1 MKNNEEN
8 NTSNNNT
15 PTNGSRK
22 NIEKPDVIIDVRKF
36 QTFLEILDSPTK
48 AFKILVAALVLT
60 IAIFAS
66 LAFVV
71 ISIKTIYPYN
81 EIKTNMFGATTM
93 QNEDVELTYWLFN
106 TAEMWA
112 NSGIRVE
119 KGDILTIRASGKSNT
134 AIHHL
139 VNAVEKN
146 RRLSKEW
153 AGTEGHLRMEP
164 RMEYRIY
171 PQRNPDALIMQV
183 IPEDAILYEN
193 NHYNVSYI
201 SPNFPDE
208 TDCKTDY
215 SNYNNYYH
223 IGKER
228 IDLRIAQD
236 GILYFSINDIVL
248 TKNCIAHL
256 QDAIFDINRTQ
267 YNRYKAQ
274 LALLDSIASQYNKYA
289 NHLNKRLDI
298 NELTSNDVDSLL
310 DIYNQE
316 KILPALSKISLGID
330 FVQYCQRWQ
339 KENASSLNFGKHP
352 IPLNAKI
359 CDKIANESA
368 EGKDLISGGL
378 PLPFYNELHYYRDS
392 DYYNAWFDDNVGS
405 FLIIVEKSK
414 EQNR

>member
-8 NTSNNNT
+8 NTSNNTT

-274 LALLDSIASQYNKYA
+274 LALLDSIASQYNQYA
-289 NHLNKRLDI
+289 NHLNKRLGI

-316 KILPALSKISLGID
+316 KIVPALSKISLGID

-339 KENASSLNFGKHP
+339 KDNASSLNFGKHP